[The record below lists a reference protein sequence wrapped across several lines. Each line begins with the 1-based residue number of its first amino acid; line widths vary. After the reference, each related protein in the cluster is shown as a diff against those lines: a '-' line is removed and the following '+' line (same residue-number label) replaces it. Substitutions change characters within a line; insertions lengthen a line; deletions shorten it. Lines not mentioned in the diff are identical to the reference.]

1 MLRRTNT
8 QIKLVKNIILT
19 DVTLL
24 QQNNTVCIVDKFH
37 KVITNHR
44 PEYMDLGKVIKA
56 MDNWS
61 FHNYANNYL
70 EKRDIQTP
78 KLYVTSP
85 NEPEK
90 YSHISFWTSLSSI
103 YQNKTENL
111 TIKETKQLLKTELN
125 NTHKKL
131 YVSCVSECPLT
142 GPINIDYTLHELC
155 RYYHQYTFD
164 EITLCDS
171 CGSLTYE
178 DFKYLAWT
186 MTVFGVPKSKI
197 GFQLRMNKDSKQIVQ
212 YGYTNGFLRWD
223 VVGDFEESKMGIL
236 TYKNIE
242 NWL

>member
-1 MLRRTNT
+1 
-8 QIKLVKNIILT
+8 
-19 DVTLL
+19 
-24 QQNNTVCIVDKFH
+24 
-37 KVITNHR
+37 
-44 PEYMDLGKVIKA
+44 MDLGKVTKA

-61 FHNYANNYL
+61 FYNYANKYL

-111 TIKETKQLLKTELN
+111 TIKQTKQLLKKTDTN
-125 NTHKKL
+125 NIRKKL
-131 YVSCVSECPLT
+131 YVSCVNECPLT

-164 EITLCDS
+164 ELCLCDT
-171 CGSLTYE
+171 CGSLTFE

-186 MTVFGVPKSKI
+186 LRVFGVPKSNLA
-197 GFQLRMNKDSKQIVQ
+197 FQLRMNKDSKQILQ

-223 VVGDFEESKMGIL
+223 VVGDFDGSKKGIL
-236 TYKNIE
+236 TYEQIE
-242 NWL
+242 KWV